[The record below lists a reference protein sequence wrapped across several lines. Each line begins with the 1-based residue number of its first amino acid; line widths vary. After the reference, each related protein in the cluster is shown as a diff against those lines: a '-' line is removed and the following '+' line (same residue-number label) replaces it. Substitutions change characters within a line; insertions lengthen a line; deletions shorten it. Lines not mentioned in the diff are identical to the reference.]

1 MPKYISGELV
11 NEEKWA
17 EAKKR
22 AKEEGHTEDYA
33 YITSIYK
40 KMVGLKS
47 FTFFSESCTWNV
59 VETKSGKKY
68 FVEGYIS
75 TFDKDIYNELVTV
88 EGMTDML
95 QQLKDQTIKLDLEH
109 ETWRNDEGEVH
120 DHPKNF
126 NPVGKIIDA
135 KIDDNGLF
143 VKAEINK
150 HSSRFKEVWNS
161 IQEGFLDAFSIA
173 YKPVR
178 VIENVIEDSAVRL
191 LDSIDLLNVALTGN
205 PINPCAKMTDVFTKS
220 LSVQAKDIQEDI
232 TMEKKKVVA
241 EPVVEPVAEVKSEP
255 EAAEEAKVEE
265 TPAKKAEVE
274 VKDDPNIDFG
284 AELKSRDSRIE
295 VLEKAVAELKS
306 KLEEPVLK
314 SKIETAPQLEEER
327 SFKPLDLIK

>member
-1 MPKYISGELV
+1 MPKVIAGQPV
-11 NEEKWA
+11 NEEKWK
-17 EAKKR
+17 EAKLK
-22 AKEEGHTEDYA
+22 ASKEGHAEDYT

-47 FTFFSESCTWNV
+47 FTFFSENCTWNV

-88 EGMTDML
+88 EGMTGML

-109 ETWRNDEGEVH
+109 ETWRSDEGDMYE
-120 DHPKNF
+120 HPKNF

-135 KIDDNGLF
+135 SIDDNGLF

-161 IQEGFLDAFSIA
+161 VQDGFLDAFSIA

-178 VIENVIEDSAVRL
+178 VVENVIEDAAVRL
-191 LDSIDLLNVALTGN
+191 LDSVELLNVALTGN
-205 PINPCAKMTDVFTKS
+205 PVNPCAKMTDVFTKS
-220 LSVQAKDIQEDI
+220 LSRQANNIQEDI
-232 TMEKKKVVA
+232 TMEKNEIVADPVA
-241 EPVVEPVAEVKSEP
+241 EAVAEVKSEP
-255 EAAEEAKVEE
+255 EAAEEAKPVAEEVAVVEA
-265 TPAKKAEVE
+265 PAVKAEVE
-274 VKDDPNIDFG
+274 VKDDPSIDFG

-295 VLEKAVAELKS
+295 ALETAIAELK
-306 KLEEPVLK
+306 
-314 SKIETAPQLEEER
+314 
-327 SFKPLDLIK
+327 